1 MSSKEDPALGAVALN
16 ISEGRENLWGKTK
29 GGGNVKQLMGFF
41 IPYNSKLGKLGRF
54 LLPTLFKLK
63 LIKFKLTP
71 FLRELSNTATKTTG
85 RSLTGSSRL
94 TMIPS

>member
-41 IPYNSKLGKLGRF
+41 IPY
-54 LLPTLFKLK
+54 PLFHSFFVANPVQ
-63 LIKFKLTP
+63 I
-71 FLRELSNTATKTTG
+71 EIN
-85 RSLTGSSRL
+85 
-94 TMIPS
+94 